1 MTSLF
6 WLIFLVLLVLWLV
19 GYAVNWGAFIWLL
32 LVAALVVLVI
42 NLVGATRTGR
52 WF

>member
-6 WLIFLVLLVLWLV
+6 WLLFIVLLVLWLV
-19 GYAVNWGAFIWLL
+19 GYAVNWGVFIWLL
-32 LVAALVVLVI
+32 LIAALVVLVI
-42 NLVGATRTGR
+42 NLVSATRTGR

>member
-6 WLIFLVLLVLWLV
+6 WLLFIVLLVLWLV

-32 LVAALVVLVI
+32 LIAALVVLVI
-42 NLVGATRTGR
+42 NLVSATRTGR